1 MKKTIV
7 ILSHVGFDKSP
18 YCNYVHSHAKALAEQ
33 GYNVI
38 VLAII
43 SWIPILSKLQKRKK
57 EFMKRIKGENKIQKI
72 DGVTV
77 IYKKAMTFSNLLYN
91 SRLNLNGIFYYLSI
105 KRLFKKIYKKE
116 NVVLLDAHTFRTEG
130 YVASK
135 LKKHYRGLT
144 TTVTLHGTSF
154 LRNTKTKNGIRLINK
169 ILNSVDYSVCVSDM
183 LKNIAT
189 TCGAKNAIT
198 IYNGVNQHEF
208 EKVNKEDYKYN
219 IITVGSLIPR
229 KKHDITIQAIEKLYK
244 KYPKIRLNIV
254 GFGVEKENLTN
265 LVKEKKL
272 EEVVT
277 FKGEISNN
285 EVLELMNK
293 SYVFILPSVAEG
305 FGIVYIEAM
314 KAGTIAIATKGE
326 GIDGF
331 IKNGKNGFLVNPD
344 ADEIA
349 DLICDI
355 YAGKYDIEKIRGNAY
370 KDAEQLTWTNNAK
383 NYINLLKKN

>member
-1 MKKTIV
+1 M
-7 ILSHVGFDKSP
+7 
-18 YCNYVHSHAKALAEQ
+18 
-33 GYNVI
+33 
-38 VLAII
+38 
-43 SWIPILSKLQKRKK
+43 
-57 EFMKRIKGENKIQKI
+57 
-72 DGVTV
+72 
-77 IYKKAMTFSNLLYN
+77 
-91 SRLNLNGIFYYLSI
+91 
-105 KRLFKKIYKKE
+105 
-116 NVVLLDAHTFRTEG
+116 
-130 YVASK
+130 
-135 LKKHYRGLT
+135 
-144 TTVTLHGTSF
+144 TLHGTSF

-305 FGIVYIEAM
+305 FGIVLY
-314 KAGTIAIATKGE
+314 
-326 GIDGF
+326 
-331 IKNGKNGFLVNPD
+331 
-344 ADEIA
+344 
-349 DLICDI
+349 
-355 YAGKYDIEKIRGNAY
+355 
-370 KDAEQLTWTNNAK
+370 
-383 NYINLLKKN
+383 